1 MTFRSR
7 YPGLSEYSKFNR
19 KNVRVFLVYDGAGS
33 VVVADDTWME
43 VQGKESIVNMGR
55 EQPIA
60 NKALLQLNMYLSL

>member
-7 YPGLSEYSKFNR
+7 CPGLSEYSKFKR